1 MKDSF
6 KKAAQNLLLLLIGCV
21 FAFAVTEIILRI
33 YNPFAF
39 NVKGNKII
47 LEANAEH
54 IIKNNQIKK
63 LDRIITTRKNSIGFR
78 GEEPPKALKNYLT
91 IITIGG
97 STTECSLLSE
107 GKTWTDDLELKLKE
121 VFKQLWINNAGL
133 EGHSTVGH
141 IFLMRNHILKIKP
154 KVVLFLVGA
163 NDIGQNQSDIDNEI
177 MKQGVYFKSTRSFLV
192 SMANHSEVFAVALNF
207 YRYFNAAVMGAT
219 HKEINLNETTKISEE
234 VKANLLQRLRDK
246 FLKGYEKRLNELI
259 QISND
264 NGIIPVFITQSALYG
279 DTIDDVTNIDLAN
292 VRVNL
297 KTNGKFAWEK
307 MELYNEVLRQTGKS
321 KGVLVIDLAKEMPK
335 SSRYYYDWTH
345 YTNEGAEKAAGI
357 IYKFLCPF
365 LAKKFNEY
373 SVNDCN
379 ISASGR

>member
-1 MKDSF
+1 M
-6 KKAAQNLLLLLIGCV
+6 LLLFIGCI
-21 FAFAVTEIILRI
+21 FAFTVTEIILRI

-47 LEANAEH
+47 LEANTEH
-54 IIKNNQIKK
+54 RIKNNKIKK
-63 LDRIITTRKNSIGFR
+63 LDRVIFFKKNSLGFR
-78 GEEPPKALKNYLT
+78 GEEPPEDFKNSLT
-91 IITIGG
+91 LITIGG

-107 GKTWTDDLELKLKE
+107 GKTWTDVLGLKLKKA
-121 VFKQLWINNAGL
+121 FKPLWINNAGL
-133 EGHSTVGH
+133 DGHSTVGH
-141 IFLMRNHILKIKP
+141 IFLMRNHILKIRP

-163 NDIGQNQSDIDNEI
+163 NDIGQKYFDIDKEI
-177 MKQGVYFKSTRSFLV
+177 MRQGFDFRSARSFLV

-207 YRYFNAAVMGAT
+207 YRYFNAAVMGAP
-219 HKEINLNETTKISEE
+219 HAEVSLNETLKISEE
-234 VKANLLQRLRDK
+234 TRVSSLQKHRGKYLN
-246 FLKGYEKRLNELI
+246 GYEKRLNELI

-264 NGIIPVFITQSALYG
+264 NGIIPVFITQPALYG
-279 DTIDDVTNIDLAN
+279 STIDDVTKINLSD
-292 VRVNL
+292 VKVNS
-297 KTNGKFAWEK
+297 KTNGRLAWEK

-321 KGVLVIDLAKEMPK
+321 KGVLVIDLGKEMPK

-365 LAKKFNEY
+365 LAKKFSEY